1 MSAFMKK
8 STNDLTSKQEAFC
21 QDIAVGMSGANAY
34 RKNYNINPKTLNDSI
49 YSNASRLKND
59 PKLKNRIEE
68 ILNENNKFIHLKKKV
83 GQINDYI
90 ILLEKKMNKEDNV
103 YLIWLKNDLS
113 ILKLKV
119 QDLYKNF

>member
-1 MSAFMKK
+1 M
-8 STNDLTSKQEAFC
+8 
-21 QDIAVGMSGANAY
+21 
-34 RKNYNINPKTLNDSI
+34 
-49 YSNASRLKND
+49 KND